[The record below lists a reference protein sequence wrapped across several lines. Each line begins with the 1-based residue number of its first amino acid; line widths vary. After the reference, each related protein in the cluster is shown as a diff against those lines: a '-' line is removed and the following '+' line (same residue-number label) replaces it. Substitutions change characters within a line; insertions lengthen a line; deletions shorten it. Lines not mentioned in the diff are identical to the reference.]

1 MKKKLKDF
9 LLRKRCRLFCILS
22 SKYGWKASSAKKPNF
37 KTQHDCQVVLYFFF
51 PSRFSFCLQK
61 ERERITALSEIHL
74 NAGMSKKELI
84 PKLKRSSFFFSLQKS
99 IAFHWDQIH
108 LLCPFRDILHKNSYP
123 FSSFLF
129 FSLAL
134 KKEAVFVKLF
144 ANHSSFCGHGEY
156 R

>member
-9 LLRKRCRLFCILS
+9 LLRERCRLFCILS

-51 PSRFSFCLQK
+51 FPKQVFFCLQK

-84 PKLKRSSFFFSLQKS
+84 PKLKRSSLFFFFFFSSLQKS

-108 LLCPFRDILHKNSYP
+108 LLRPFRD
-123 FSSFLF
+123 
-129 FSLAL
+129 
-134 KKEAVFVKLF
+134 
-144 ANHSSFCGHGEY
+144 
-156 R
+156 